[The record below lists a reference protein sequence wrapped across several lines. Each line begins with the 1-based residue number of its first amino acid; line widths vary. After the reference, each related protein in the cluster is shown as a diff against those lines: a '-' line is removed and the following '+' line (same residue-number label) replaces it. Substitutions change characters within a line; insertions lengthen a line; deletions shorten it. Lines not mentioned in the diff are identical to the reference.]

1 MFDFGMY
8 KLITWDVVLQLRKSH
23 KSEDKAVSDPYDS
36 FNSAKYNQVSDKVVS
51 SCSARPA
58 HKERSSNVT

>member
-36 FNSAKYNQVSDKVVS
+36 LNSAK
-51 SCSARPA
+51 
-58 HKERSSNVT
+58 